1 MCVCHYLYT
10 CAHTHAHT
18 RTHTHIH
25 THTHTLSFSYTY
37 ITSFVAFHA
46 LLSLT
51 ALEEIEGDD
60 PDEICNQ
67 QVMTHDTVMSFDIV
81 LSPQNTNIPGYRSV
95 PLMQALNGYPL
106 EQRGTGMPYFFIKRI

>member
-1 MCVCHYLYT
+1 MCACM
-10 CAHTHAHT
+10 
-18 RTHTHIH
+18 RTHT
-25 THTHTLSFSYTY
+25 LALL
-37 ITSFVAFHA
+37 TSFVAFHA

-67 QVMTHDTVMSFDIV
+67 QVMTHDTVMLFNIV

-106 EQRGTGMPYFFIKRI
+106 EQRGAGMPYFYKENIVVHKNLFDSW